1 MAQLYI
7 NPDLQLSGTLAA
19 PSVNGRAAVE
29 QGTIS
34 YLKRVFTVEKGV
46 IDFVNPYAIE
56 PKIDIRGTVPVQERI
71 IQLTLSGNI
80 DDLQFSLSSND
91 PSLEDQDI
99 VLLLVLGKTS
109 TELQSGVMGG
119 QSTEQMLA
127 SLVASTFGDDIKK
140 ATGLD
145 VIEVETGN
153 SDNAGSDRIA
163 VTVGKDITRRL
174 RTKYTVESEASVI
187 VQRATAEYRIL
198 QDLLLSGYQ
207 DTRGVNGAELRFIW
221 ERR

>member
-1 MAQLYI
+1 VAQLYI
-7 NPDLQLSGTLAA
+7 KPGSSLSGTLAA
-19 PSVNGRAAVE
+19 SAVNGRAAVE

-56 PKIDIRGTVPVQERI
+56 PKVDIRGTVPVQERI
-71 IQLTLSGNI
+71 IQLKLTGNI

-109 TELQSGVMGG
+109 TELQSGVMEGNLPNR
-119 QSTEQMLA
+119 SCIA
-127 SLVASTFGDDIKK
+127 VASTFGDEIKK

-153 SDNAGSDRIA
+153 SDNAGS
-163 VTVGKDITRRL
+163 
-174 RTKYTVESEASVI
+174 I
-187 VQRATAEYRIL
+187 VSR
-198 QDLLLSGYQ
+198 
-207 DTRGVNGAELRFIW
+207 
-221 ERR
+221 